1 MIVSENIAN
10 QDGLS
15 MEYLAQEPFLDLLL
29 LIFVTLRR
37 NVSKSDI
44 AIAVK

>member
-29 LIFVTLRR
+29 FFVTLRR
-37 NVSKSDI
+37 NVSKCAI

>member
-15 MEYLAQEPFLDLLL
+15 MEYLAQEPFLDLF
-29 LIFVTLRR
+29 FVTLRR